1 VWIYDTIL
9 SKANIKS
16 AKKRI
21 LQSNKKRL
29 LNKSVKSEL
38 KTEIK
43 KLLQLLHDP
52 KSAGTEA
59 QLLQLRK
66 VEKHVDKAA
75 GKKVIHN
82 PLDIFIYQL
91 ICCGCRSSFWRCFF
105 LHYFFCCFF
114 YCLWDRGL
122 CRSIECII
130 LNA

>member
-1 VWIYDTIL
+1 M
-9 SKANIKS
+9 ANIKS

-75 GKKVIHN
+75 GKKVVHKNKAARIKSRLRIQYN
-82 PLDIFIYQL
+82 A
-91 ICCGCRSSFWRCFF
+91 
-105 LHYFFCCFF
+105 
-114 YCLWDRGL
+114 
-122 CRSIECII
+122 
-130 LNA
+130 LNTSAQPSVPQTVAKATEEAPQSTEEVVQEEASPETASATATN